1 MKRRNLTVMII
12 DNNADLKI
20 EDGLQRSGYL
30 TITRHS
36 LGQAIEDV
44 TDFTNRNRPDLILL
58 DLDQLPAEEL
68 WMIRTLHETAQCPD
82 LPILYLGAAKQAAA
96 FRMTGTPPSENWHG
110 KGEMK
115 QLTALIDDLLSQKP
129 LATARGAN

>member
-58 DLDQLPAEEL
+58 DLDQLPA
-68 WMIRTLHETAQCPD
+68 
-82 LPILYLGAAKQAAA
+82 
-96 FRMTGTPPSENWHG
+96 
-110 KGEMK
+110 
-115 QLTALIDDLLSQKP
+115 
-129 LATARGAN
+129 